1 VGFRSELEAAGR
13 GERTALMVRVVHGT
27 RFERWAEQLAHAQGA
42 RLPLSGRLTRVAR
55 EGTWV
60 SLKFA
65 QPKSE
70 RPPSPS
76 WRCNDH

>member
-1 VGFRSELEAAGR
+1 MGFRSELEAAGR
-13 GERTALMVRVVHGT
+13 GERTALMVRVVHGDSVRTLGRAACT
-27 RFERWAEQLAHAQGA
+27 RSGGA
-42 RLPLSGRLTRVAR
+42 IASGRLTRVAR

-76 WRCNDH
+76 WRYNDH